1 MKTLIL
7 CVGFYGLGVF
17 NCAVF
22 AAVYLLHRPRYV
34 APTKRRK
41 NRDNRERGQLMSE
54 DEAAYAKKLD
64 GGHQPISE
72 VGGIRYEHLGMT
84 GHEE

>member
-1 MKTLIL
+1 MKTVIL

-41 NRDNRERGQLMSE
+41 YRD
-54 DEAAYAKKLD
+54 A
-64 GGHQPISE
+64 PVTE
-72 VGGIRYEHLGMT
+72 VEKPAEPMYMYGVT
-84 GHEE
+84 GLEE